1 MRKTWRPKFKV
12 GDHLLFASH
21 VSSKVLGGTG
31 FLRDD
36 NLIVVDRS
44 VRERSRDPR
53 ANRYFVEA
61 AGERD
66 ARGWFYEDDLEAF

>member
-12 GDHLLFASH
+12 GDHLLFAAH
-21 VSSKVLGGTG
+21 VSAKALSGTG

-36 NLIVVDRS
+36 DLIVVDRS

-53 ANRYFVEA
+53 ENRYYVEA